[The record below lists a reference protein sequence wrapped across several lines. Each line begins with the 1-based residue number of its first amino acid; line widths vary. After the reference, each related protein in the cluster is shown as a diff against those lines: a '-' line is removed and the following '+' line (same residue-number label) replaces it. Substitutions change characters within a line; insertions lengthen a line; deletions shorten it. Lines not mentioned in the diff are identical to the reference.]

1 MFGITRYTWLGLV
14 SICIDFNIVIM
25 DRLIEEIVERFPNG
39 KERFETDPV
48 FNKVVMMIANDTD
61 VYKIIDSL
69 VKSNNEITE
78 AFRKFLLI

>member
-1 MFGITRYTWLGLV
+1 
-14 SICIDFNIVIM
+14 M

>member
-1 MFGITRYTWLGLV
+1 MGLV
-14 SICIDFNIVIM
+14 GICIDFNIVIV
-25 DRLIEEIVERFPNG
+25 DRLIEEIVERFQNG

-48 FNKVVMMIANDTD
+48 FNKVIMMIANDTD

-69 VKSNNEITE
+69 IKSNNEITE